1 MNLASLKGELVGMGV
16 VENKTKAHLYTF
28 LTTASLLNG
37 IYRNDEEI
45 IICSL
50 LVLSLCGMFI
60 MHLKED

>member
-1 MNLASLKGELVGMGV
+1 MGV